1 MLSTLP
7 TEQRVLKGSTLGMAV
22 EACYSHEP
30 GLLPV
35 ARSDMDVHR
44 KDMEFYHPDPQ
55 RVLVSYAPKR
65 AQGTLHLLIFQVE

>member
-1 MLSTLP
+1 
-7 TEQRVLKGSTLGMAV
+7 
-22 EACYSHEP
+22 
-30 GLLPV
+30 
-35 ARSDMDVHR
+35 MDVHR